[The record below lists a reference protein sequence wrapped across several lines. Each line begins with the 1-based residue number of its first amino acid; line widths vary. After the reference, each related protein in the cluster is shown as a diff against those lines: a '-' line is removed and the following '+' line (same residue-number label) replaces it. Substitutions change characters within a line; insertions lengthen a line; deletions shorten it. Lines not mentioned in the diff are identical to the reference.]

1 MEGIPVFDEFGF
13 SPTSTFKIPTWVWIL
28 LAFILGGVVALICTS
43 EEEKVIRVQEPESNK
58 KIA

>member
-28 LAFILGGVVALICTS
+28 LAFILGGVVALIFTS
-43 EEEKVIRVQEPESNK
+43 EEEKVIRVQEPHK

>member
-13 SPTSTFKIPTWVWIL
+13 SPTSPFKIPTWVWIL

-43 EEEKVIRVQEPESNK
+43 EEEKVIRVQESNK

>member
-1 MEGIPVFDEFGF
+1 MECIPVFDEFGF

-43 EEEKVIRVQEPESNK
+43 EEEKVIRVQDEPHK